1 MYPDTTPFVDR
12 TPHLGCEDKEPPLGG
27 FNAVATHFAGG
38 LARLS
43 RPCCFRIPVTC
54 VIGRYIHVHILLD
67 ICIVVGRNLLNK
79 V

>member
-1 MYPDTTPFVDR
+1 MWGVKIKSR
-12 TPHLGCEDKEPPLGG
+12 LSAA
-27 FNAVATHFAGG
+27 FNAVANHVAGG

-54 VIGRYIHVHILLD
+54 VIGRYIHVHISLD
-67 ICIVVGRNLLNK
+67 ICSGVGRNLLNK